1 MPEKEQ
7 QEFLKEKD
15 KIQIQKHFEALQN
28 PVTLVFFTQ
37 ETECQFCKE
46 TRTILTEVAQLSP
59 KISLE
64 INDFQKDAQKAQE
77 YSIDK
82 IPAIAVIRTEDGRH
96 IDPGV
101 RFYGI
106 PSGYEFTPLIL
117 AILAV
122 SQGTTRLKDTTKEKI
137 KGITKDVSIQVFT
150 TLTCPY
156 CSQAVS
162 TAHQL
167 AVESDHITAAMVE
180 SVEFPHLAQKYHVM
194 AVPKIVIN
202 ETASFEGALP
212 EDRFTDEVLKAV
224 SDS

>member
-1 MPEKEQ
+1 MPEQEQ
-7 QEFLKEKD
+7 QKFLKEKD
-15 KIQIQKHFEALQN
+15 RIQIQKHFETLQN
-28 PVTLVFFTQ
+28 PVALVFFTQ
-37 ETECQFCKE
+37 EIECQFCKE
-46 TRTILTEVAQLSP
+46 TRAILTEVAELSS
-59 KISLE
+59 KINLVTY
-64 INDFQKDAQKAQE
+64 DFQKDVQKVRE

-82 IPAIAVIRTEDGRH
+82 IPAIAVTRTENGRET
-96 IDPGV
+96 DPGV
-101 RFYGI
+101 RFYGM

-117 AILAV
+117 AIMAV
-122 SQGTTRLKDTTKEKI
+122 SQGTTSLKDTTKEKI
-137 KGITKDVSIQVFT
+137 KKITKDITIQVFT

-180 SVEFPHLAQKYHVM
+180 SMEFPHLAQKYHVM

-202 ETASFEGALP
+202 ETTSFEGALP
-212 EDRFTDEVLKAV
+212 EDKFVDEVLKAA